1 MKGKLYLTA
10 TPIGNLEDITFRAV
24 RVMKE
29 ADIIAAEDTRHTRK
43 LLTHFDI
50 HTKLT
55 SYYEQNKNLKTPY
68 LLSLLEEGKN
78 VVLVSD
84 AGTPGISDPGSDL
97 AQKAIQAGHDVIPV
111 PGAVAFVAAL
121 VASGLSTEQFVFYGF
136 LPRKTKDLKIE
147 LEKLQHETR
156 TTLIY
161 EAPHRILGT
170 LRNFAEAFP
179 ARKAVAARELTKL
192 HEEFVR
198 GTTLEIYN
206 YFLVNTPKGE
216 FCLVLEG
223 NSSAEAFVGDTE
235 SIMQQAEVYY
245 HSEIIDGLAKK
256 EALKKTAQKYGL
268 SKNILYQRLVVQKEN
283 TK

>member
-10 TPIGNLEDITFRAV
+10 TPIGNLEDITFRAL

-50 HTKLT
+50 HTPLT
-55 SYYEQNKNLKTPY
+55 SYYEQNKTLKTPY

-78 VVLVSD
+78 IVLVSD

-97 AQKAIQAGHDVIPV
+97 AQKAIEAGYDVIPV
-111 PGAVAFVAAL
+111 PGPVAFVTAL

-136 LPRKTKDLKIE
+136 LPTKTKELKLE
-147 LEKLQHETR
+147 LEKLLHETR

-170 LRNFAEAFP
+170 LRRFAEIFP
-179 ARKAVAARELTKL
+179 NRKAVAARELTKF

-198 GTTLEIYN
+198 GTTREIYKH
-206 YFLVNTPKGE
+206 FLENAPRGE

-223 NSSAEAFVGDTE
+223 SSGEDTPIIDDE
-235 SIMQQAEVYY
+235 DMMDEAEVFFV
-245 HSEIIDGLAKK
+245 SEIAAGTPKK

-268 SKNILYQRLVVQKEN
+268 SKNILYQRLVVQK
-283 TK
+283 KD